1 MFILCKKTYI
11 IKWYFS
17 VKKVDKGK
25 KRKGK
30 SKVRKNVII
39 GILSM
44 VMVCSLSAC
53 GVGKT
58 DTDLKSEKIDEGE
71 TSANEESVSKT
82 KNIIE
87 NAIKLN
93 NFDEMKNYVEKFS
106 NENIQTIHL
115 DDVVLTADEF
125 ALTDKDD
132 YSDVL
137 KKVSEGRTVEKN
149 IAGDVTISFSDFELE
164 YSRIYENGLL
174 VGVTVNVK
182 PKDDKCDGFYIE
194 CADSD
199 WYITDDFLICSEYPD
214 YSDILDEVYSLI
226 DIEEEKLDGDGIV
239 GIWYSIRTSDQ
250 SEMNCIYVFY
260 NDNTGILIVNHVVNC
275 NFTYEIQDDENML
288 IDYSPEKGN
297 GARQE
302 KYTLDNDTWIENIY
316 DDRWVTYAR
325 IK

>member
-1 MFILCKKTYI
+1 MLQFP
-11 IKWYFS
+11 S
-17 VKKVDKGK
+17 VIFK
-25 KRKGK
+25 
-30 SKVRKNVII
+30 
-39 GILSM
+39 
-44 VMVCSLSAC
+44 
-53 GVGKT
+53 
-58 DTDLKSEKIDEGE
+58 
-71 TSANEESVSKT
+71 
-82 KNIIE
+82 
-87 NAIKLN
+87 
-93 NFDEMKNYVEKFS
+93 
-106 NENIQTIHL
+106 
-115 DDVVLTADEF
+115 
-125 ALTDKDD
+125 
-132 YSDVL
+132 
-137 KKVSEGRTVEKN
+137 
-149 IAGDVTISFSDFELE
+149 LE